1 MSRKWA
7 VVGEVNRR
15 ADRPRGFFEPYYG
28 EKIDLK
34 YVKIAAGTGIPL
46 TALQVSD
53 SLDPLAWSDA
63 LGWAKKN
70 IRRAFVIHCGNT
82 GGATLPEGAILAPG
96 EKDPDGVPFAA
107 KTVAGINFVAIDDST
122 GTVTAEQAAAVKAE
136 FGKGQPVVLVC
147 HVPFYSEGVLE
158 GYRACVD
165 DADRDATIARQR
177 GDATTQAFW
186 KSLRDEPLLK
196 GVLAGHL
203 GVTLEDDFSATARQ
217 YVVGA
222 NTNISGEEVLFA

>member
-1 MSRKWA
+1 MSREGTVMDKA
-7 VVGEVNRR
+7 NRR

-63 LGWAKKN
+63 LG
-70 IRRAFVIHCGNT
+70 GNT

-96 EKDPDGVPFAA
+96 EKDPDRVPFAA

-122 GTVTAEQAAAVKAE
+122 GMVTAEQAAAVKAE
-136 FGKGQPVVLVC
+136 FRKGSPIVLVC

-186 KSLRDEPLLK
+186 KGLHDEPLLK

>member
-1 MSRKWA
+1 MDR
-7 VVGEVNRR
+7 GNRR
-15 ADRPRGFFEPYYG
+15 ADKPRGFFEPYYG

-34 YVKIAAGTGIPL
+34 YVKIVVGTGIPL

-53 SLDPLAWSDA
+53 SLDPLAWADA

-70 IRRAFVIHCGNT
+70 IRKTFVIHCGDT
-82 GGATLPEGAILAPG
+82 GGAALPEGAVLAPG
-96 EKDPDGVPFAA
+96 EKDSGKVPFAA
-107 KTVAGINFVAIDDST
+107 KTVAGIDFVAIDDST
-122 GTVTAEQAAAVKAE
+122 GTVSAEQAEAVKAE
-136 FGKGQPVVLVC
+136 FKKGRPVVLVC
-147 HVPFYSEGVLE
+147 HVPYYSEGVLE

-165 DADRDATIARQR
+165 NADRDATIARQQ

-186 KSLRDEPLLK
+186 KGLRDEPLLK

-203 GVTLEDDFSATARQ
+203 GITLEDDFSATARQ